1 MTDATSKKDTIHPV
15 RFMIWLVVVL
25 AVGFYTTYLTFVEGS
40 IGRCRLD
47 RYCREHYRN
56 YFDGLSLGGTL
67 KKLLSKK
74 EVKGGSILLFLPL
87 SRGEKASD
95 GAGMVLQALR
105 VNPH

>member
-1 MTDATSKKDTIHPV
+1 MTNATPEKDTIHPV

-40 IGRCRLD
+40 VGRCRLD

-74 EVKGGSILLFLPL
+74 GG
-87 SRGEKASD
+87 
-95 GAGMVLQALR
+95 
-105 VNPH
+105 